1 MGTRRHEIRYGGGDQ
16 AVRAVLQRPDGSLI
30 PHAGARYTIVDLRE
44 SEDSDNRVIVPE
56 SAATIYLPQTTTTA
70 VAGRGGDPDGLELTD
85 ATGFEARRSVS
96 VAEDG
101 RTEVVYVRAIEG
113 LRLQLRGELGG
124 LYGIGAAVEG
134 VEVEGTFPAAEAD
147 LEDTIEDG
155 GGPYAIDWIAAGG
168 EVVRELIFV
177 VRRDKLTL
185 VDEDWL
191 RRHSPELA
199 TQTGRRAE
207 LGEALSA
214 AHEHYRA
221 DLRAHGIDP
230 AEFDGGEVAQL
241 AVGSLALWILWRE
254 IAGDHARELAAQ
266 HREQATTWLRH
277 LRIGA
282 PPRDA
287 VETDARTDTR
297 RSPRVRGM
305 SLRM

>member
-1 MGTRRHEIRYGGGDQ
+1 MNGVKVLARSGLRRRNRGVGD
-16 AVRAVLQRPDGSLI
+16 DI
-30 PHAGARYTIVDLRE
+30 AGARIATAEGPHQRDLVDLVGGIARRGGLAGSDLAKWSLKV
-44 SEDSDNRVIVPE
+44 SED
-56 SAATIYLPQTTTTA
+56 TTDPSTT
-70 VAGRGGDPDGLELTD
+70 P
-85 ATGFEARRSVS
+85 
-96 VAEDG
+96 
-101 RTEVVYVRAIEG
+101 
-113 LRLQLRGELGG
+113 
-124 LYGIGAAVEG
+124 
-134 VEVEGTFPAAEAD
+134 
-147 LEDTIEDG
+147 
-155 GGPYAIDWIAAGG
+155 
-168 EVVRELIFV
+168 
-177 VRRDKLTL
+177 VRRDQLAL

-214 AHEHYRA
+214 AHEHYRGE
-221 DLRAHGIDP
+221 LRAHGIDP